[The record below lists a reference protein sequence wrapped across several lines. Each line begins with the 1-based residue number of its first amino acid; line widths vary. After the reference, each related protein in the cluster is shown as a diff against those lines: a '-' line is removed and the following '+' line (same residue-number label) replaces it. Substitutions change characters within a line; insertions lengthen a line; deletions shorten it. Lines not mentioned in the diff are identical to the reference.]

1 MKKLVGVLAA
11 LFLTFSSWVS
21 AGIPQAQALDLSHFS
36 VSSVSIAAASV
47 RRNAADD
54 KLSEFKNKVDLNN
67 SDVRDFRQY
76 RGFYPDLASKIV
88 RNAPY
93 DKVDDVLDIPG
104 LSESQRDRLQAN
116 FDNFTVTPPSDVF
129 NEGDD
134 RYNAGV
140 Y

>member
-1 MKKLVGVLAA
+1 MKKLVGALAA
-11 LFLTFSSWVS
+11 LFLTFSSWLS
-21 AGIPQAQALDLSHFS
+21 AGIPQAQAIDLSHFS
-36 VSSVSIAAASV
+36 ISSISIAAV
-47 RRNAADD
+47 GDRRNAADD
-54 KLSEFKNKVDLNN
+54 KLGEFKNKVDLNN

-93 DKVDDVLDIPG
+93 ENVDDVLGIPG

>member
-1 MKKLVGVLAA
+1 MKRLVGVLAA
-11 LFLTFSSWVS
+11 LFLTFSSWLS
-21 AGIPQAQALDLSHFS
+21 ADIPQAQAIDLSHVS
-36 VSSVSIAAASV
+36 VSSMSILAASSL
-47 RRNAADD
+47 RNAADD
-54 KLSEFKNKVDLNN
+54 KIGEFKNKVDLNN

-93 DKVDDVLDIPG
+93 DKIDDVLDISG
-104 LSESQRDRLQAN
+104 LSESQKDRLQAN

>member
-11 LFLTFSSWVS
+11 LFLTFSSWLS
-21 AGIPQAQALDLSHFS
+21 ADIPQAQAIDLSHFS
-36 VSSVSIAAASV
+36 VSSMSIAAAGSL
-47 RRNAADD
+47 RNAADD

-93 DKVDDVLDIPG
+93 DKIDDVLDIPG